1 MGLVEIKLF
10 KIIVWLKGDE
20 ELYVDWKIWGIFY

>member
-20 ELYVDWKIWGIFY
+20 ELDWKIWGIFY